1 MHQLLLKTLLKWS
14 DAKSPNSQKKWVMS
28 SNGNYITDVNKGA
41 SMSVHQIQIQV
52 ENIKCGGCEKSII
65 RGLSSIE
72 GLSNIVIDRDQ
83 QMVSVNADE
92 SLREVLISKLKSM
105 GYPEHGSVTGLDAG
119 LANAKSFVSCAIG
132 RVS

>member
-1 MHQLLLKTLLKWS
+1 
-14 DAKSPNSQKKWVMS
+14 MS
-28 SNGNYITDVNKGA
+28 IKGA
-41 SMSVHQIQIQV
+41 SMSANLITLQV

-65 RGLSSIE
+65 KGLSSIN

-83 QMVSVNADE
+83 QLISVNADE
-92 SLREVLISKLKSM
+92 SLREALISKLKSM
-105 GYPEHGSVTGLDAG
+105 GYPEQGSVSGLDAG

>member
-1 MHQLLLKTLLKWS
+1 MEITQR
-14 DAKSPNSQKKWVMS
+14 MS
-28 SNGNYITDVNKGA
+28 IKGV
-41 SMSVHQIQIQV
+41 SMSVNQIQVHV

-65 RGLSSIE
+65 KGLNSIE

-83 QMVSVNADE
+83 QLVKVTADE
-92 SLREVLISKLKSM
+92 SLREVIAAKLKSM
-105 GYPEHGSVTGLDAG
+105 GYPEYGSVSGLNAG

>member
-1 MHQLLLKTLLKWS
+1 
-14 DAKSPNSQKKWVMS
+14 MS

>member
-1 MHQLLLKTLLKWS
+1 
-14 DAKSPNSQKKWVMS
+14 
-28 SNGNYITDVNKGA
+28 
-41 SMSVHQIQIQV
+41 MSVHQIQIQV

-65 RGLSSIE
+65 KGLSSIE

-92 SLREVLISKLKSM
+92 SLREVLISKLMSM